1 MGYACFGFI
10 FRISFYTEDLVF
22 TVLAQMIFPLKFFLM
37 ANVAINVMTTAFHDW
52 VIPHRGSL
60 HH

>member
-22 TVLAQMIFPLKFFLM
+22 TVLAQMIFPLKFFNGQCGNKCDDGGL
-37 ANVAINVMTTAFHDW
+37 
-52 VIPHRGSL
+52 S
-60 HH
+60 